1 VPRTDAEGRA
11 SAQLSCLPNRR
22 QNLVCSSAYL
32 ACIQVVGLGLPFP
45 SFISKK
51 YMVALDPASELDLR
65 SNII

>member
-1 VPRTDAEGRA
+1 MPRTDAEGRA

-51 YMVALDPASELDLR
+51 YMVALT
-65 SNII
+65 